1 MKCDFGAPRGA
12 AARRR
17 AAEIKNA
24 GAIVSRSLCTLC
36 LGGKVGEPPWG
47 AAVGAGGGARMGRDQ
62 PRGQGERREGARAW
76 GATSPAVI
84 GCKVGEPPGGRWG
97 KREWARALGATSPAG
112 RGLSCS
118 CSALVLL
125 LFCSCSAL
133 VLELCCDFFGGRAPR
148 RAWGKTT
155 PCGSGFGA
163 GKRARRRNE
172 IEQW

>member
-24 GAIVSRSLCTLC
+24 GAIVSRCLCTLC

-47 AAVGAGGGARMGRDQ
+47 RRW
-62 PRGQGERREGARAW
+62 EREGARAW
-76 GATSPAVI
+76 GATSPA
-84 GCKVGEPPGGRWG
+84 GRGNGGRG
-97 KREWARALGATSPAG
+97 RAHWARPAPPLLGVRWGSPLGGGGGSG
-112 RGLSCS
+112 RGRAHGARPAPRAGGCP
-118 CSALVLL
+118 ALVL
-125 LFCSCSAL
+125 A
-133 VLELCCDFFGGRAPR
+133 LCCDFFGGRAPR
-148 RAWGKTT
+148 RAWGKTP

-163 GKRARRRNE
+163 GKRARRQNE